1 MNKFRHLPRKL
12 LWVALISLLLAVG
25 YRTLTLE
32 RRLANASAHL
42 MHADTE
48 LETKQDMYGS
58 SFDEAL
64 VALRQGLGRVSDDV
78 TTIDLEVDEVKLV
91 VAEQAALIVET
102 QRRLAAIENRASEVM
117 LRLLQV
123 DDGLALLEDEFD
135 EGERRREAEATELH
149 KIARTVGGM
158 QGELSELRSKEPS
171 GDVLARIAL
180 VEETLAGQDQAINEL
195 VQKRFAEHF
204 KETKDELI
212 FIATQKP
219 SGRPT
224 N

>member
-1 MNKFRHLPRKL
+1 
-12 LWVALISLLLAVG
+12 
-25 YRTLTLE
+25 
-32 RRLANASAHL
+32 
-42 MHADTE
+42 
-48 LETKQDMYGS
+48 
-58 SFDEAL
+58 
-64 VALRQGLGRVSDDV
+64 
-78 TTIDLEVDEVKLV
+78 
-91 VAEQAALIVET
+91 
-102 QRRLAAIENRASEVM
+102 M